1 MAGAPPPRRRFARW
15 GRGLLRVLAVAYPL
29 SLLATT
35 VALRYVGEAWW
46 VSTVGLYLPRI
57 GFALPLPFLALALHL
72 GRMRWLLGLQGIGV
86 VLILFP
92 LMGFVL
98 PWPVTHRDGP
108 TLRVLSFN
116 VNSGHSGVTVVMD
129 EIARYSPDLVLLQ
142 ETGGNQA
149 FLPPLKALYPTVE
162 VSGQFVLATRYP
174 LVASGESLVETP
186 PPAPEPESFQRR
198 VLDTPLGPIVVYN
211 VHTVSP
217 RGPLYNLRGQ
227 SGLTREIASGRVFH
241 SAAAPKIEKNANR
254 RASQVEAFSAAAAKE
269 TGSVLVAGD
278 TNLPGLSPVLHRFL
292 STYDDGFERAG
303 WGFGYTFPTD
313 KWRPWMR
320 IDRIM
325 TNDPLRFVRFEVGE
339 SRAASDHR
347 CVVADLQ
354 STAP

>member
-1 MAGAPPPRRRFARW
+1 MGAAPSPRRRLARW
-15 GRGLLRVLAVAYPL
+15 GRGLLRVLAVGYPA
-29 SLLATT
+29 SLLATAL
-35 VALRYVGEAWW
+35 VLRYVGEGWW

-72 GRMRWLLGLQGIGV
+72 GRMRRLLGLQGLSL
-86 VLILFP
+86 VLVLFP

-98 PWPVTHRDGP
+98 PWPVTHHDGP

-116 VNSGHSGVTVVMD
+116 VNSGHSGIPVVMD
-129 EIARYSPDLVLLQ
+129 EIARYSPDVVLLQ
-142 ETGGNQA
+142 ETGGNPA
-149 FLPPLKALYPTVE
+149 FLPPLKAIFPTVE

-174 LVASGESLVETP
+174 LVPSAEPPVD
-186 PPAPEPESFQRR
+186 PPAPEPDSFQRR

-227 SGLTREIASGRVFH
+227 GGLTREIGSGRVFH
-241 SAAAPKIEKNANR
+241 SAAAPKIERNANR

-269 TGSVLVAGD
+269 TGPVLVAGD

-325 TNDPLRFVRFEVGE
+325 TNDPLHFVRFEVGE
-339 SRAASDHR
+339 SRVASDHR
-347 CVVADLQ
+347 CVVAELQ
-354 STAP
+354 STSP